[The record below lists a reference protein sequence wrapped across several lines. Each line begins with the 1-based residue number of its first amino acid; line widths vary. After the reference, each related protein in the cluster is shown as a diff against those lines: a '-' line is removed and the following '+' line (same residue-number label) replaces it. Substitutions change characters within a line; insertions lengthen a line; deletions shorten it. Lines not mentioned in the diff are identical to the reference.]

1 MHDKIDRGPY
11 AGSTLRFTLQHLR
24 VLSNDSV
31 LAIVPGELQIP
42 AGPVKGTVRT
52 VATMLFV
59 QCEGDWL
66 IASFQNTKREA
77 TAPDH
82 TATMLDAFTK

>member
-1 MHDKIDRGPY
+1 
-11 AGSTLRFTLQHLR
+11 

-52 VATMLFV
+52 VATLLFV
-59 QCEGDWL
+59 QWEGDWL

-77 TAPDH
+77 TALDH
-82 TATMLDAFTK
+82 TATMLDVFTK